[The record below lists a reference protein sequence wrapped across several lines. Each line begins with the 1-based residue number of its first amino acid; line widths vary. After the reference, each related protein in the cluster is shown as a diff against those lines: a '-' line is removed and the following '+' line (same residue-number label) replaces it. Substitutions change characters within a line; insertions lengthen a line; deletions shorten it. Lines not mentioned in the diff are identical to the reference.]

1 MKTLRPYLALI
12 IIFIVFFVLFFIGRG
27 SNKIVIDNPH
37 ELDNW
42 TYEEDTI
49 HLPIK
54 LDVDTD
60 TPYTLTQVLDDRFHE
75 PQYIMIRTSLSNIK
89 VYLEG
94 ELIYEETYGE
104 SLNKPFASMWHIVS
118 LPRHI
123 DGQTLSIT
131 FDSPYEAMSGQVNE
145 VFYGSEV
152 MHYSYLVRTYG
163 IRFIIAS
170 VIFLIGFLVMISSF
184 FIAKNQDKG
193 FAYAGLFAIL
203 LSQWMMAESRLL
215 QFFTGSELLIGS
227 LAYLMLPLFPIP
239 LIFYLKSQ
247 VLSKYNKPLTI
258 GIYLF
263 ALQFV
268 LVVIFYMTGLMDFFE
283 SVIIS
288 QILLGVSIVAAAIF
302 LIKEIKES
310 KNQNALNFLKI
321 FIFLVILA
329 GLEIVNFA
337 LGNFNQTSI
346 YLSIG
351 LAILSIGLLYNY
363 GKYLILRVKI
373 SHENEVY
380 EKLAF
385 MDYITQGQNRL
396 AFERDLENIFLDTE
410 KREKLRLIMFDLDN
424 LKKINDAFGHV
435 EGDHAIKKA
444 FEMMSEVFQDHG
456 MCYRIGGDEFA
467 CLYLNKNKSLFEEK
481 KRELQILLD
490 AFEDATPYHFGLS
503 LGSSVFKEESMTVT
517 ELLHEADLDMYEY
530 KKAFKKVF
538 HEEDL

>member
-1 MKTLRPYLALI
+1 MKRLTPYIALI
-12 IIFIVFFVLFFIGRG
+12 LTFIVFFVLFFIGRL
-27 SNKIVIDNPH
+27 SNKITIDDPK
-37 ELDNW
+37 EIDAW
-42 TYEEDTI
+42 QYEGEVVN
-49 HLPIK
+49 LPIK
-54 LDVDTD
+54 LDVEPN
-60 TPYTLTQVLDDRFHE
+60 TPYTMTYLLDDDFHE
-75 PQYIMIRTSLSNIK
+75 PQFLMIRTSLSNVKIF
-89 VYLEG
+89 LED

-104 SLNKPFASMWHIVS
+104 TLSKPFASMWHIVR

-123 DGQTLSIT
+123 DGQTLTIT
-131 FDSPYEAMSGQVNE
+131 FESPYPAMSGQINDI
-145 VFYGSEV
+145 FYGSEV
-152 MHYSYLVRTYG
+152 VHLSYLVRTYG
-163 IRFIIAS
+163 MRFVIAS
-170 VIFLIGFLVMISSF
+170 TIFLIGFIVMVSSF

-227 LAYLMLPLFPIP
+227 LAYLVLPLFPIP
-239 LIFYLKSQ
+239 LIFYLKEQ
-247 VLSKYNKPLTI
+247 VLSRFNKPLTM

-263 ALQFV
+263 FLQFI
-268 LVVIFYMTGLMDFFE
+268 VVILFYVTGFMDFFE
-283 SVIIS
+283 SVVIS
-288 QILLGVSIVAAAIF
+288 QVLLGITIVIAALF
-302 LIKEIKES
+302 LIKEVKDS
-310 KNQNALNFLKI
+310 NNQNALNFLKI

-337 LGNFNQTSI
+337 LGNFDQTSI

-351 LAILSIGLLYNY
+351 LAILSLGLLYNY
-363 GKYLILRVKI
+363 GKYLILRVKL

-396 AFERDLENIFLDTE
+396 AFERDLENIFLDRE
-410 KREKLRLIMFDLDN
+410 KREHLRLIMFDLDN

-435 EGDHAIKKA
+435 EGDQAIKKA

-456 MCYRIGGDEFA
+456 TCYRIGGDEFA

-490 AFEDATPYHFGLS
+490 AFEEATPYHFGLS
-503 LGSSVFKEESMTVT
+503 LGSSVFNRESMSVT
-517 ELLHEADLDMYEY
+517 ELLHEADTDMYEY
-530 KKAFKKVF
+530 KKMYKKAF
-538 HEEDL
+538 HGEDL